1 MLPVLGK
8 KAVLEWCMEEG
19 LIGSSYVCRN
29 VEKVWERKNG
39 FDLILILSTF
49 LIFSLPT
56 VSSLETLFKKGRT
69 IIFLWFWWYFE
80 IFPTMSLF
88 NCLDSSHVFS
98 DLVSGG
104 DGDLSILRSSRKTY
118 SKVKESCDSGNEKYF
133 CKSTTNTKN
142 IASSSLSCE
151 NDFIDKNIGEIVE
164 SGTSPPNFEKSPIWR
179 VFACCVLELQPYH
192 NTQRRARNSRFRKE
206 NH

>member
-19 LIGSSYVCRN
+19 LIGSSYVCP
-29 VEKVWERKNG
+29 KCGKSMG
-39 FDLILILSTF
+39 
-49 LIFSLPT
+49 
-56 VSSLETLFKKGRT
+56 KKRT
-69 IIFLWFWWYFE
+69 
-80 IFPTMSLF
+80 
-88 NCLDSSHVFS
+88 DSSHVFS

-151 NDFIDKNIGEIVE
+151 NDFIDKNIH
-164 SGTSPPNFEKSPIWR
+164 S
-179 VFACCVLELQPYH
+179 ELIKTHENKIINEDPLI
-192 NTQRRARNSRFRKE
+192 SRFDNEEDECSASRCDFIDELFSTFPYKT
-206 NH
+206 